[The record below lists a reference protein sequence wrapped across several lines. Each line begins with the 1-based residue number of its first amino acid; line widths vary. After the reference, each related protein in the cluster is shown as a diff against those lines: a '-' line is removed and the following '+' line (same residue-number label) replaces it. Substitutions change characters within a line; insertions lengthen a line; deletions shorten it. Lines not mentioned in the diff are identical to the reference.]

1 MTNIRMEMYIFTKA
15 FHPYEWLYIESN
27 FSLQHHPWIK
37 LYDEENKGNDQQL
50 TKFLIVKQTKEQ

>member
-1 MTNIRMEMYIFTKA
+1 MCD
-15 FHPYEWLYIESN
+15 YIESN

-50 TKFLIVKQTKEQ
+50 TKFLIVKQKKEQLGEYV